1 MEYTYLQYVF
11 GFLNKNNITI
21 WRVKTIDSHRH
32 LTECNVSKHL
42 CEIHRLTFTSEAHIF
57 IFSRPFSW
65 FSPCFPPGSALITLW
80 MSGTIASIHG
90 QPARA
95 FPPHTCVCSFLWT
108 YNLLRHELIK
118 ANLLPAISWL
128 LTHAHYHALE
138 FVCYW
143 VTWISVLNRKRWKS
157 QAGCLLCVFG

>member
-21 WRVKTIDSHRH
+21 WRVKTIDPHRH

-42 CEIHRLTFTSEAHIF
+42 CEIHRLTFTSNSEAHIF
-57 IFSRPFSW
+57 IFSRPFPW
-65 FSPCFPPGSALITLW
+65 FSPCFSPGSALVTLR
-80 MSGTIASIHG
+80 MSGTIASIHC
-90 QPARA
+90 QAARA

-108 YNLLRHELIK
+108 HNLLRHELIK
-118 ANLLPAISWL
+118 GVSRLQ
-128 LTHAHYHALE
+128 THAHDHALE
-138 FVCYW
+138 FVCYR